1 MKAKFKK
8 IKLTQIDWVDFSCEE
23 KQLLI
28 KNEPQIQNPDFE
40 VVETRTEYQILKE
53 LGQLDLLD

>member
-8 IKLTQIDWVDFSCEE
+8 IKLTQIDWVDFSSEE

-28 KNEPQIQNPDFE
+28 KNEPQNQNPDFE

>member
-1 MKAKFKK
+1 MKTKFKK
-8 IKLTQIDWVDFSCEE
+8 IKLTQIDWVEFSSEE